1 MEEVALTVD
10 LHTLQSPPTYENKIA
25 QNEESECMQS
35 VGHATGKTT
44 EGSTQALYAV
54 PCHAHAYIQKI
65 NTTHTTKIN
74 DKKKMYI
81 T

>member
-1 MEEVALTVD
+1 MEEVAPTVD

-54 PCHAHAYIQKI
+54 PCHVYTQKI

-74 DKKKMYI
+74 EKKKMYI